1 MPPGCV
7 DRRQMTRSPGI
18 EPYRNKGRK
27 ATSEIVTAV
36 DSVAASKSSGYGL
49 AEEEDDDDIILDQ
62 GIFKEGVANKVGR
75 LLNDRC
81 GGVAR
86 LGHKADWPDHRTRV
100 RRQPQGSNNLLQRRC
115 PRESNEEAA
124 EKRVSC
130 SCDFPYSHQSGIL
143 QPLPSST
150 PRTDPPPAN
159 FFLSLAQSSTT
170 PSSTPNGT
178 PLSLLPSRVNQ
189 PTDFQGYRPSLDRS
203 LSQARISHYC
213 PYYSASDRSITA
225 TPPCDWQSCRL
236 DIFHTVRPHKSIICT
251 KPSVPALASCSSHL
265 RPIAQASINLS
276 RLDRAACHYRPSSP
290 LTPDSVGAT
299 RSALSTHTLR
309 WESGRGQYELQA
321 PAGDQGLPRSY
332 KPSTAPTTLVRHTRT
347 LGRAG
352 CPQTSGL

>member
-1 MPPGCV
+1 MGWQ
-7 DRRQMTRSPGI
+7 RRRT
-18 EPYRNKGRK
+18 
-27 ATSEIVTAV
+27 TT
-36 DSVAASKSSGYGL
+36 L
-49 AEEEDDDDIILDQ
+49 IILDQ
-62 GIFKEGVANKVGR
+62 GIFKEGVANTVGR
-75 LLNDRC
+75 LLNDRR
-81 GGVAR
+81 GGVSR
-86 LGHKADWPDHRTRV
+86 LGPLRLKADWPDHRTRV

-115 PRESNEEAA
+115 PRERAKKRQQRRGCHAAATSHIPINPASSNHFQAQRHA
-124 EKRVSC
+124 PTLHRRISSLAVPKAR
-130 SCDFPYSHQSGIL
+130 PHPL
-143 QPLPSST
+143 QP
-150 PRTDPPPAN
+150 
-159 FFLSLAQSSTT
+159 
-170 PSSTPNGT
+170 PNGT
-178 PLSLLPSRVNQ
+178 PLSLLPSRVNR

-213 PYYSASDRSITA
+213 PYYSASDCSITA
-225 TPPCDWQSCRL
+225 TPPSDWQSCRL

-290 LTPDSVGAT
+290 LTPDSAGAT

-352 CPQTSGL
+352 CPQTLGL

>member
-1 MPPGCV
+1 MMPPGCV
-7 DRRQMTRSPGI
+7 DRRLQMTRSSGI

-36 DSVAASKSSGYGL
+36 DFVAASKSSGYGL

-75 LLNDRC
+75 LLNDRR

-86 LGHKADWPDHRTRV
+86 LGPLSLKAEWADHRNPIGNLKAPTIFFNDV
-100 RRQPQGSNNLLQRRC
+100 VQGREREQRR
-115 PRESNEEAA
+115 AA

-130 SCDFPYSHQSGIL
+130 SCNFPYSHQSGIL
-143 QPLPSST
+143 QPPPSST

-189 PTDFQGYRPSLDRS
+189 PTDFQGYRASLDRS

-225 TPPCDWQSCRL
+225 TPPSDWQSCRL

-265 RPIAQASINLS
+265 RSIAQASINLS

-290 LTPDSVGAT
+290 LTPDSFGAT
-299 RSALSTHTLR
+299 CGALSTRTLR
-309 WESGRGQYELQA
+309 WGRW
-321 PAGDQGLPRSY
+321 
-332 KPSTAPTTLVRHTRT
+332 
-347 LGRAG
+347 
-352 CPQTSGL
+352 